1 MGRDN
6 VPSNCSRQK
15 VSRRCD
21 ANGGHEDP
29 ASPGRWP
36 TTALCGTPEKNRG
49 SGSGA
54 EAIQDVPTRHHQP
67 RGQRQLELEQVHEL
81 GAIEMI
87 PKIGLERM
95 NEWVMVLIFRL
106 PDYVLPQQKKG
117 KKQQAHLG
125 EYPSGTRTQ
134 GPMSV
139 AASSSQLPLQ
149 ELRHLPE
156 THRMNTPP
164 GAGASL
170 EDMSYTPELTESD
183 NDGMSGRDRDGLAMM
198 RQDVH
203 NFEMDNPT
211 LTQSCQHCPG
221 TNYVWNGAANCPF
234 LFPNLDHKMT
244 PAFGCAVPSGETLH
258 SDCEGSTGL
267 RVPELQDFT
276 LEVDWPEVWGDHLR
290 NGGYN
295 VEMTHSRAPGTR
307 ATSS

>member
-1 MGRDN
+1 M
-6 VPSNCSRQK
+6 
-15 VSRRCD
+15 
-21 ANGGHEDP
+21 
-29 ASPGRWP
+29 
-36 TTALCGTPEKNRG
+36 
-49 SGSGA
+49 
-54 EAIQDVPTRHHQP
+54 
-67 RGQRQLELEQVHEL
+67 
-81 GAIEMI
+81 
-87 PKIGLERM
+87 
-95 NEWVMVLIFRL
+95 

-295 VEMTHSRAPGTR
+295 VEMTHSRAGATPAPGTR